1 MTVKY
6 RKLTKKLGHKL
17 KNYKEMKTFRYKNTT
32 STIWTSFDYG
42 EVQAENRDDAER
54 MAIER
59 LTEDLE
65 LVNHKLSQFATTK
78 GFSISMDM
86 DQIEIEE
93 VIPETPRYDMLCD
106 IGFTV
111 LSNSEVPTNDEVITA
126 LERRLEMLKNNTD
139 EIQEAY
145 GIVET
150 FDTTA

>member
-6 RKLTKKLGHKL
+6 RRLTKTLGYKL
-17 KNYKEMKTFRYKNTT
+17 KNNKDMKTFRYKITT
-32 STIWTSFDYG
+32 NTIWTSFDYG

-54 MAIER
+54 IAIER

-65 LVNHKLSQFATTK
+65 LVNQKLSQFATTK
-78 GFSISMDM
+78 HMVINMDL

-106 IGFTV
+106 VGFTV
-111 LSNSEVPTNDEVITA
+111 LSDSKVPTNNEIITA
-126 LERRLEMLKNNTD
+126 LERRLEMLKNNPD
-139 EIQEAY
+139 EIQEAI

-150 FDTTA
+150 FDTID